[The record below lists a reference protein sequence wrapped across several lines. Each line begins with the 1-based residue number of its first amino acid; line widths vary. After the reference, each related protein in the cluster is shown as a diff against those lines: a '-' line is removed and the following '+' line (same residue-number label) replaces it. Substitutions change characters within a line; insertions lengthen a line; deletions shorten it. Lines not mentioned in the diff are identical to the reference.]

1 MTDLRTTDEI
11 VEDLETL
18 RVEHL
23 EAGRVVEAQ
32 RTLQQQVAHRALA
45 DKRDERMRADAAEDP
60 TLVAGLE
67 AQIKHWRGLVDEDA
81 AHDIHQHDQAQEQP
95 PSRPSERGG
104 VVEQADTP
112 AETERE

>member
-32 RTLQQQVAHRALA
+32 RSLQQQVAHRALA

-67 AQIKHWRGLVDEDA
+67 AQINHWRGLVDEDA
-81 AHDIHQHDQAQEQP
+81 AHDIHQHDQAP
-95 PSRPSERGG
+95 PPLRPSERGG